1 MDPATQES
9 PRSERVRSRRALLL
23 TGVGFVLL
31 GLLANPWLL
40 ALAFSPDG
48 VIDDPADLL
57 LIGLFELV
65 LLVWGFANIVFR
77 NTELAAKINLLLV
90 TLCILSP
97 LVGEVGLRVLI
108 AAGVESVRN
117 PGLYADPLSDDDY
130 WKLDYLW
137 LHEQR
142 KPNPTVTDHEILGW
156 APRKHPENPL
166 GIIAEKPY
174 TPDFDERAILFYG
187 DSFVAGAT
195 QLHENIPQ
203 QLDQIVERCPV
214 HNFGVAGYGVDQIYL
229 RFKNSHTDF
238 AKPFVIFGILTSD
251 IDRCLLSIRGR
262 AKPYFV
268 LRGNLLELQ
277 GVPVNPRM
285 DEWIDAN
292 PLQMRSFLA
301 AFGLTRLRL
310 HQPGDWREL
319 PYRRDEKKSL
329 NAKILSEMIAHAR
342 LHNLP
347 FLIVLFYDSD
357 EMAAAGWRELFLRD
371 QFDRAGVEY
380 LDTKTTLLEA
390 ARREA
395 SEVSEYFR
403 PDHHLNG
410 RGNRIVAEAIAS
422 RLQKRDACHSAA
434 AR

>member
-1 MDPATQES
+1 MDQAS
-9 PRSERVRSRRALLL
+9 RKLPRSDRAGTRRVLLL

-40 ALAFSPDG
+40 ALTFSPDG

-57 LIGLFELV
+57 LIGIFELV
-65 LLVWGFANIVFR
+65 LLAWGFANIVFR
-77 NTELAAKINLLLV
+77 NTEFAAKINLLLI

-97 LVGEVGLRVLI
+97 LVGEAALRVLI
-108 AAGVESVRN
+108 AAGVESARN

-142 KPNPTVTDHEILGW
+142 KPNPTVIDDELLGW
-156 APRKHPENPL
+156 APRKHRENPL
-166 GIIAEKPY
+166 GIIAEGPY
-174 TPDFDERAILFYG
+174 TPDFGERAILFYG

-195 QLHENIPQ
+195 QLRDNVPQ
-203 QLDQIVERCPV
+203 QLDQILEDCPV
-214 HNFGVAGYGVDQIYL
+214 YNFGVAGYGVDQIYL
-229 RFKNSHTDF
+229 RFKNSHADF
-238 AKPFVIFGILTSD
+238 ANPFVILGVLTSD
-251 IDRCLLSIRGR
+251 MDRCLLSIRGR

-268 LRGNLLELQ
+268 LHGNSLELQ

-285 DEWIDAN
+285 DEWIDAH
-292 PLQMRSFLA
+292 PLQMQSFLV

-329 NAKILSEMIAHAR
+329 NAKLLAEMIAHAR
-342 LHNLP
+342 LHSLP

-357 EMAAAGWRELFLRD
+357 EMEAAGWRELFLTEEL
-371 QFDRAGVEY
+371 DRAGVDY
-380 LDTKTTLLEA
+380 LDTKETLLEA
-390 ARREA
+390 ARQEA
-395 SEVSEYFR
+395 CEVSAYFR

-410 RGNRIVAEAIAS
+410 RGNRIVAEAIAALL
-422 RLQKRDACHSAA
+422 RARDACNSTAT
-434 AR
+434 R